1 MDQAVTPN
9 LDSIDVAEVRR
20 NFAHIDDMVYLNT
33 GTEGLAPRPVL
44 DRLVELTTYCE
55 TKGQASIERSRAL
68 IENAR
73 ERVAQFLGVESSTI
87 GFAENATEA
96 VNWVAASLHFNAGDE
111 VLLSLNEHPAMN
123 FPWTY
128 QRNLGRVSLNWFEI
142 SSDPDE
148 TLENIRNGITTRT
161 RLIALSHVE
170 RHQGRRAPARRI
182 CELAADAGVLVLL
195 DGAQALGQFP
205 VDLGDLGVDFYA
217 GNGHKWLCGPKGT
230 GIFYAKSERLPLLTQ
245 RHVGVGST
253 ETPFDWDRAGGPT
266 LRQAARRFEY
276 GTRDRA
282 TFGAFDATIDWTEGL
297 GFDAIQSRMAALA
310 AVARDRANERG
321 WRVSSPACWEAGCGL
336 VSFDVPGADGLT
348 LTKYLAEKRNTWV
361 SQNFAGEIR
370 VSTHYFNTVD
380 EIDHAFDAM
389 DSYLKR
395 RGAA

>member
-1 MDQAVTPN
+1 MVRAVTPN
-9 LDSIDVAEVRR
+9 LDSIDVEEVRR
-20 NFAHIDDMVYLNT
+20 SFANIDDMVYLNT

-44 DRLVELTTYCE
+44 DKLIELTTYCE
-55 TKGQASIERSRAL
+55 TKGQASIDVSRAL
-68 IENAR
+68 IETAR

-96 VNWVAASLHFNAGDE
+96 VNWVASSLDFNPGDE

-148 TLENIRNGITTRT
+148 TLANIRDGITTRT

-170 RHQGRRAPARRI
+170 RHQGRRVPAKRI

-205 VDLGDLGVDFYA
+205 VDLGDLNVDFYA
-217 GNGHKWLCGPKGT
+217 GNGHKWLCGPRGT

-282 TFGAFDATIDWTEGL
+282 TLGAMDATIDWIEGL

-310 AVARDRANERG
+310 AIARNRANERG
-321 WRVSSPACWEAGCGL
+321 WHVSSPACWEAGSAL
-336 VSFDVPGADGLT
+336 VSFQVPGADGFALR
-348 LTKYLAEKRNTWV
+348 KYLAEERNTWI
-361 SQNFAGEIR
+361 SHNFAGEVR
-370 VSTHYFNTVD
+370 VSTHYFNTVE
-380 EIDHAFDAM
+380 EIDYAFEEM
-389 DSYLKR
+389 DFYLKQR
-395 RGAA
+395 RAA